1 MNDQPVGSPTS
12 PTDDEP
18 TSPLPEMD
26 PPSREGLDSPADAL
40 SGAETPSEPS
50 AGVER
55 PPAVI
60 DRLRRAYAAGESER
74 TTVIPIAPGRYQDL
88 AAKYRPLDPNLRR
101 KLQRRAERTG
111 AFGTEAN
118 LTFQST
124 LLVDACLSIMIRPEP
139 GAEWEEA
146 HRVPGAD
153 KIAHGE
159 PVRFDER
166 LAQILGMELIGGET
180 PAMIARLV
188 FGDEPA
194 FDVHYTQFSTWSTQL
209 VPDGE
214 DEDDEEGGADPT

>member
-1 MNDQPVGSPTS
+1 MNHQPGADPTL
-12 PTDDEP
+12 EY
-18 TSPLPEMD
+18 
-26 PPSREGLDSPADAL
+26 EGLTQEMPSEAP
-40 SGAETPSEPS
+40 ETPSEPS
-50 AGVER
+50 EDTLGVDS

-74 TTVIPIAPGRYQDL
+74 STIIPIAPGRYHDL
-88 AAKYRPLDPNLRR
+88 AAKYRPLDTDLRR

-118 LTFQST
+118 LSFQST
-124 LLVDACLSIMIRPEP
+124 LLADACLSIMIRPEP

-146 HRVPGAD
+146 HKVAGAD

-159 PVRFDER
+159 PVCFDER

-188 FGDEPA
+188 FGDEAA

-214 DEDDEEGGADPT
+214 DEDDEEGSDRPT